1 MCEKVLLA
9 GLLSYWNGGKFADA
23 WRAAFN
29 GRVPKP
35 LEGTARYE
43 AVKTAC
49 RLTNSSAA
57 VFAYFEISHCHTP
70 QLTLLGGTLLH
81 AVAVLYMQRQ
91 RCNWGADAKWRGMTI
106 AAVMRYVGGLQHAHQ
121 HCTLPTQLHFVAP
134 SSRDYTS

>member
-9 GLLSYWNGGKFADA
+9 DLLSYWNGGKFADA

-49 RLTNSSAA
+49 RLTCSMTAI
-57 VFAYFEISHCHTP
+57 FECFGISHCHTP
-70 QLTLLGGTLLH
+70 QLTLLGGTLRH
-81 AVAVLYMQRQ
+81 TVLCRELV
-91 RCNWGADAKWRGMTI
+91 RLSAPRGEGRSAGA
-106 AAVMRYVGGLQHAHQ
+106 
-121 HCTLPTQLHFVAP
+121 TLCWP
-134 SSRDYTS
+134 